1 MASELQDIFLS
12 GMTRVGSGA
21 ISPSTFTAVQGFI
34 KDLHDTPPLGRISVI
49 ADPALLAST
58 QDHDPLLEPGD
69 VIYIPQRPSTITVLG
84 QVMQQGSFAFDPKM
98 TAADYVARAGGPGEF
113 ADTSL
118 MFLVLPDGTAKRV
131 ESSWFDLNSDTIPPG
146 STIVVPR
153 EATILD
159 ARQILFD
166 TLGVLQN
173 LAVSA
178 ASLAVITRN

>member
-1 MASELQDIFLS
+1 
-12 GMTRVGSGA
+12 MTRVGSGA
-21 ISPSTFTAVQGFI
+21 ISPTTFTSVQGFI

-49 ADPALLAST
+49 ADPALLAS
-58 QDHDPLLEPGD
+58 DAARDPLLEPGD
-69 VIYIPQRPSTITVLG
+69 IIYIPQRPSTVTVLG
-84 QVMQQGSFAFDPKM
+84 QVMQQGSFTFDSKM
-98 TAADYVARAGGPGEF
+98 TAKDYIARAGGPSEF

-118 MFLVLPDGTAKRV
+118 TFLVLPDGTARRV
-131 ESSWFDLNSDTIPPG
+131 SSSWFDLNSENIPPG

-159 ARQILFD
+159 TRQILFD

-178 ASLAVITRN
+178 ASLAVITR